1 LVSSGCGADAD
12 VSMPLASIPTNSD
25 RHSERIGLH
34 IRRCRGVTV
43 PRMPLSAY
51 EDGATD
57 RIGAGVPVCSSVRFQ
72 CSGCLVNTSTINRGP
87 ASGDLTLA
95 QCARRPLSGGYP
107 RPKPEPSEYC
117 TGRPAPARAPVCP
130 RPRRPPASFKEVPCP
145 GPEFYP
151 TWVGGIEIFPI
162 PAFSSSR

>member
-1 LVSSGCGADAD
+1 MVSSGGADAD

-34 IRRCRGVTV
+34 IRRCRGLTV

-107 RPKPEPSEYC
+107 RPQPESSESS
-117 TGRPAPARAPVCP
+117 TGRPAPGPAPAFAPAPVCP

-145 GPEFYP
+145 GPGPGFSLSS
-151 TWVGGIEIFPI
+151 I
-162 PAFSSSR
+162 PPG